1 MTVPAYVTAVVLSL
15 SFISGQCMVTP
26 SSNYSNNAEVC
37 MKVPYSFDQCIKEA
51 LVSYNSFIPFKMFS
65 SCVK

>member
-1 MTVPAYVTAVVLSL
+1 MTDHVYVTAMVLSL
-15 SFISGQCMVTP
+15 TFISGQRMVTP

-51 LVSYNSFIPFKMFS
+51 IVSYNSFIPIKMFS